1 MSLTTDLPSTWAKNN
16 LIAHMTSL
24 AGERTKNLSRS
35 SINSKGQ
42 SSLEAE
48 SPHPNLSLRKWTN
61 NDDLLSPSQD
71 KPVLILNW
79 FTLDSLLPVE
89 QPGLIAMAE
98 LVVKPTSSNPPLILL
113 YLGMFFLG

>member
-24 AGERTKNLSRS
+24 AGERTKNLSRG

-48 SPHPNLSLRKWTN
+48 SLHPNLSLGKWTN

-79 FTLDSLLPVE
+79 FALDSLLPVE

-98 LVVKPTSSNPPLILL
+98 LGVKPTSSNPALILL
-113 YLGMFFLG
+113 YLGMFFLR